1 MQKCHKCEALI
12 PSPMG
17 AMGLPA
23 QPAPGGVMPSPQ
35 QAPNTMPLQTMPP
48 EQAANYESNG

>member
-1 MQKCHKCEALI
+1 MQADYNQKIGVAMKGLGLR
-12 PSPMG
+12 PMG

-35 QAPNTMPLQTMPP
+35 QAPNTMP
-48 EQAANYESNG
+48 